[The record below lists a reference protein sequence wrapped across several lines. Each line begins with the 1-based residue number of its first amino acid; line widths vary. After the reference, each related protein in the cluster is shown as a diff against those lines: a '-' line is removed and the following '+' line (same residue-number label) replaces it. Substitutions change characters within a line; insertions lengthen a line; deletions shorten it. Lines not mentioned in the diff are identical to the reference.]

1 MKTCPYCA
9 EEIQDAAIKC
19 RYCQSD
25 LTLPPPSAAS
35 AATSEAVSADPAVT
49 NEPEPSELEASDE
62 APAAPEAIAPE
73 AIAEAPAA
81 PEAIAPEA
89 IAEAP
94 AAPEATAE
102 AASIE
107 AAAVVEDQ
115 GPVPAAAAPVPETG
129 NVRYTH
135 SGYRHVLGYGADYFG
150 IWDRQAPTSPT
161 ERFPRTDEG
170 WRQAWARFAA
180 LEPNHVAVP
189 QDGGADQGPA
199 NSRDATSAVDND
211 VLQYTHSG
219 QRYLLGYGRTFFGI
233 WDRQSPQTPIE
244 KFARDDAGWGAAW
257 RRYTSIEQHYA
268 EVGTGDHSGGS
279 PSPPTG

>member
-25 LTLPPPSAAS
+25 LTVPPPS
-35 AATSEAVSADPAVT
+35 AATSEAAASADPAVT
-49 NEPEPSELEASDE
+49 NGLEPSELEVSDE
-62 APAAPEAIAPE
+62 APAAPEAT
-73 AIAEAPAA
+73 
-81 PEAIAPEA
+81 APEA

-94 AAPEATAE
+94 AAPEATTG

-170 WRQAWARFAA
+170 WRQAWTRFAA

-268 EVGTGDHSGGS
+268 EVGTGDRSGGS

>member
-25 LTLPPPSAAS
+25 LTVPPPSAAA

-49 NEPEPSELEASDE
+49 NELEPSAVEVSE
-62 APAAPEAIAPE
+62 AAPTAVEPTAVEAAAEDASASEITTPAP
-73 AIAEAPAA
+73 
-81 PEAIAPEA
+81 
-89 IAEAP
+89 
-94 AAPEATAE
+94 TAE

-107 AAAVVEDQ
+107 EAVSIEAAAFVEDQ
-115 GPVPAAAAPVPETG
+115 GPAPAAAAPVPETG

-170 WRQAWARFAA
+170 WRQAWTRFAA

-268 EVGTGDHSGGS
+268 EVGTGDRSGGS

>member
-49 NEPEPSELEASDE
+49 NEPEPSELEVSE
-62 APAAPEAIAPE
+62 AAPTAVEPTAVEPTAVEAAAEDASASEITTPAP
-73 AIAEAPAA
+73 
-81 PEAIAPEA
+81 
-89 IAEAP
+89 
-94 AAPEATAE
+94 TAE

-107 AAAVVEDQ
+107 EAAFVEDQ
-115 GPVPAAAAPVPETG
+115 GPAPAAAAPVPETG

-170 WRQAWARFAA
+170 WRQAWTRFAA

-268 EVGTGDHSGGS
+268 EVGTGDRSGGS